1 LLAAAAVAWGDRA
14 ALVADAQPAVL
25 PVAIPA
31 VLPVLRLQ
39 SGTLSSGK
47 MSRGR
52 YTIVGKLANGG
63 MAEIFLARQ
72 FGAEGF
78 QKPVVLKRVLSAFSA
93 DPQFRNMFI
102 DEAHISM
109 GLSHGNIVQVLD
121 VGLSGERMFL
131 VLELV
136 EGWDLDQVIGRA
148 QGLGADHPWPPSLAL
163 FVAAQICRAL
173 AYAHARR
180 GSDGRPLG
188 IIHRDVSPT
197 NILISEQGEV
207 KLTDFGIAKA
217 ARKREQTAAGVIKGK
232 IGFMSPEQ
240 ALGRVLDP
248 RADLFSLGTVMYLM
262 LTGRKP
268 FEASTDLEA
277 LTRAQ
282 KADYRPPEQ
291 LNPYLPRNT
300 TAILN
305 RAMHR
310 EVGDRY
316 QTADEMLL
324 DLEKV
329 LRTQYHSAGQ
339 SELKR
344 WLAELARRDG
354 RLPISRAR
362 ETEAE
367 HAPSDGAVQSIGS
380 EGMGELSAGSSL
392 ELSDMSAQAMQGAVE
407 PSPPG
412 AGTVADPR
420 RRGIDMPPPR
430 PGGAMMAGA
439 SVPERAAPGTGASP
453 RDEFA
458 PTAAL
463 AKGAQPPPAALEPIA
478 PSPVRLPPAGVS
490 ATRRFWRKSRHGVG
504 FVVGALCMLGAVVA
518 IRWLAHWAGQEVP
531 PPGAASLRA
540 ASAVTHAAGGEA
552 PRSPEKQARIDAGAI
567 AVEAALRSSVDAA
580 VAATAAREGARD
592 GEAVG
597 VAAPPRAA
605 AEEPGMSAAAEESA
619 DEDEAQ
625 LLDRAVAVPATVIG
639 EDDAEDAAAPGA
651 GKSGAPARSGPGGKK
666 AVGPTNPR
674 ARDKH
679 GLHAGSVAR
688 SADGSARPVL
698 VRITS
703 SPPGAVIR
711 TKNRVLGRTPLAIRF
726 NPGSTYRL
734 TFVKSGYTTTSRPVT
749 VQAGKPG
756 NVTVAM
762 KKKAAAAPAAHGFFR
777 GR

>member
-1 LLAAAAVAWGDRA
+1 
-14 ALVADAQPAVL
+14 
-25 PVAIPA
+25 
-31 VLPVLRLQ
+31 
-39 SGTLSSGK
+39 

-63 MAEIFLARQ
+63 MAEIFLAKQ

-121 VGLSGERMFL
+121 VGLANERMFL

-136 EGWDLDQVIGRA
+136 EGWDLAQVIGRA
-148 QGLGADHPWPPSLAL
+148 QALGADHPWPPSLAL

-180 GSDGRPLG
+180 GVDGKPLG
-188 IIHRDVSPT
+188 IIHRDVSPA

-240 ALGRVLDP
+240 ALGRILDP

-282 KADYRPPEQ
+282 KADYRPPEE

-305 RAMHR
+305 RVMHR
-310 EVGDRY
+310 EPADRY

-354 RLPISRAR
+354 RLPMSRAR
-362 ETEAE
+362 EATAE
-367 HAPSDGAVQSIGS
+367 KATPDAVVQPISLDGMAD
-380 EGMGELSAGSSL
+380 GMADLSAGSSL
-392 ELSDMSAQAMQGAVE
+392 ELSDMAAQAAQGAVE
-407 PSPPG
+407 SPP
-412 AGTVADPR
+412 
-420 RRGIDMPPPR
+420 
-430 PGGAMMAGA
+430 AGA
-439 SVPERAAPGTGASP
+439 DGALAPFPLAIEVLKLRADAGKPAAAAPAAFSAPGIEGPA
-453 RDEFA
+453 RGELA

-463 AKGAQPPPAALEPIA
+463 PPSAPPPPAMLGLI
-478 PSPVRLPPAGVS
+478 SPRAVVSPPAAVS
-490 ATRRFWRKSRHGVG
+490 VSRRFWRKSRHGVG
-504 FVVGALCMLGAVVA
+504 FLVGAACMLGAVVA
-518 IRWLAHWAGQEVP
+518 IRWLAHWAGEEVTRA
-531 PPGAASLRA
+531 PGSSSAPRVAITPAQSGNAVQSPRDGDVAVAVRA
-540 ASAVTHAAGGEA
+540 MAAGAKATGTVATPAPAHLGE
-552 PRSPEKQARIDAGAI
+552 R
-567 AVEAALRSSVDAA
+567 DAA
-580 VAATAAREGARD
+580 VAIAAATPGPASSANAPNPPKGATAAG
-592 GEAVG
+592 
-597 VAAPPRAA
+597 
-605 AEEPGMSAAAEESA
+605 EESA
-619 DEDEAQ
+619 DEDEAK

-639 EDDAEDAAAPGA
+639 EDDADESATTAGA
-651 GKSGAPARSGPGGKK
+651 GKSAGLARS
-666 AVGPTNPR
+666 VPR
-674 ARDKH
+674 GQKSTTASNARTHDKR
-679 GLHAGSVAR
+679 GAHAGAALAH
-688 SADGSARPVL
+688 SADPSTKPVL

-703 SPPGAVIR
+703 SPLGAVIR
-711 TKNRVLGRTPLAIRF
+711 TKNRVLGRTPLSIRF
-726 NPGSTYRL
+726 NPGSTYQL
-734 TFVKSGYTTTSRPVT
+734 TFVKSGYTTTSRPVA

-756 NVTVAM
+756 SITVAM
-762 KKKAAAAPAAHGFFR
+762 KKKAAAPAFHGFFR